1 MTRMRLGA
9 LVMVLIVTACSSEP
23 RNSSPDTTVPSVPTV
38 NDWATTLTW
47 KECGSGID
55 CSSLEVPF
63 DYSKPDL
70 GSFILPV
77 ARHRATQP
85 ASRIG
90 TLLVNPG
97 GPGSAATDWA
107 SYAVQVLSSSIVE
120 RFDIVA
126 WDPRGVGGSDPAID
140 CVDTMDDYFGLDPS
154 PDNDDEL
161 KSLVEG
167 AKDFADSCAARSGKI
182 LTHVGTIDAAR
193 DMDVL
198 RRALGE
204 EQISFAGFSYGT
216 KLGATWATL
225 FPTSV
230 RAAVFD
236 GAIDPILG
244 YVDDLILQARG
255 FETSLNTFLDQCDV
269 NQCSFMQVDETAR
282 QAFDR
287 ILLEIDKNPLI
298 CCPTRPPTNQ
308 GVAHMGIGVTLYASY
323 RWGELEDALSAASS
337 GDGQPLLILFDD
349 YFGRQNNGFIDNSI
363 DAYIA
368 ITCADRD
375 EQLTPQDI
383 LGLESRLQNV
393 APRLGASWI
402 QEMMICAHWTTP
414 TQGGLS
420 LRADTANRILVVG
433 SIGDAATPLSGTRQM
448 ATTLGHARLVVSQLE
463 QHTTYGSDP
472 CVTQIVDEYLLT
484 LSDGPDITNC

>member
-1 MTRMRLGA
+1 
-9 LVMVLIVTACSSEP
+9 
-23 RNSSPDTTVPSVPTV
+23 
-38 NDWATTLTW
+38 
-47 KECGSGID
+47 
-55 CSSLEVPF
+55 
-63 DYSKPDL
+63 
-70 GSFILPV
+70 
-77 ARHRATQP
+77 
-85 ASRIG
+85 
-90 TLLVNPG
+90 
-97 GPGSAATDWA
+97 
-107 SYAVQVLSSSIVE
+107 
-120 RFDIVA
+120 
-126 WDPRGVGGSDPAID
+126 
-140 CVDTMDDYFGLDPS
+140 
-154 PDNDDEL
+154 
-161 KSLVEG
+161 
-167 AKDFADSCAARSGKI
+167 
-182 LTHVGTIDAAR
+182 
-193 DMDVL
+193 MDVL

-204 EQISFAGFSYGT
+204 EQISYAGFSYGT

-225 FPTSV
+225 FPASV

-244 YVDDLILQARG
+244 YVDDLILQAKG

-287 ILLEIDKNPLI
+287 IMLELDNAPLI

-337 GDGQPLLILFDD
+337 GDGQPLLMLFDD

-484 LSDGPDITNC
+484 LSDGPDVTNC

>member
-1 MTRMRLGA
+1 MARMRLCA
-9 LVMVLIVTACSSEP
+9 LVMVLIVTACSSEA
-23 RNSSPDTTVPSVPTV
+23 RNSSPDITDPSVLTV
-38 NDWATTLTW
+38 NDWETTLTW
-47 KECGSGID
+47 KECDSGID
-55 CSSLEVPF
+55 CASLEVPF
-63 DYSKPDL
+63 DYSSPEL
-70 GSFILPV
+70 GTFILPV

-107 SYAVQVLSSSIVE
+107 SYAVQVFSTSIVE

-140 CVDTMDDYFGLDPS
+140 CVDTMDDYFRLDPS
-154 PDNDDEL
+154 PDNDGEL
-161 KSLVEG
+161 ESLVDG
-167 AKDFADSCAARSGKI
+167 AKSFADSCAARSGDI

-204 EQISFAGFSYGT
+204 EKISFAGFSYGT

-244 YVDDLILQARG
+244 YVDDLILQAEG
-255 FETSLNTFLDQCDV
+255 FETSLNTFLDQCDA

-287 ILLEIDKNPLI
+287 IMLEIDNAPLI

-337 GDGQPLLILFDD
+337 GDGQPLLMLFDD

-433 SIGDAATPLSGTRQM
+433 SVGDAATPLSGTRQL

>member
-1 MTRMRLGA
+1 
-9 LVMVLIVTACSSEP
+9 
-23 RNSSPDTTVPSVPTV
+23 
-38 NDWATTLTW
+38 
-47 KECGSGID
+47 
-55 CSSLEVPF
+55 
-63 DYSKPDL
+63 
-70 GSFILPV
+70 
-77 ARHRATQP
+77 
-85 ASRIG
+85 
-90 TLLVNPG
+90 
-97 GPGSAATDWA
+97 
-107 SYAVQVLSSSIVE
+107 
-120 RFDIVA
+120 
-126 WDPRGVGGSDPAID
+126 
-140 CVDTMDDYFGLDPS
+140 MDDYFGLDPS
-154 PDNDDEL
+154 PDNDGEL

-167 AKDFADSCAARSGKI
+167 AKSFADSCVARSGKI
-182 LTHVGTIDAAR
+182 LTHVGTIDAAQ

-225 FPTSV
+225 FPSSV

-236 GAIDPILG
+236 GTIDPILG
-244 YVDDLILQARG
+244 YVDDLILQAEG

-269 NQCSFMQVDETAR
+269 NQCSFMKVDDTAR

-287 ILLEIDKNPLI
+287 IMLELDNAPLI

-337 GDGQPLLILFDD
+337 GDGQPLLMLFDD

-368 ITCADRD
+368 ITCADRE

-402 QEMMICAHWTTP
+402 QEMMICASWTTP